1 CCAPADPVS
10 SGVLILYSF
19 RCDLVAQLPTPVK
32 HTSALL
38 LELVEYVKF
47 CKAIS
52 LVLAA
57 RSCLGTHLQLV
68 TIASFTYTEAK
79 LPALYAVRR
88 RHDPEPKEHA
98 RGEASDA
105 PHLYGDYHRPGG
117 EGGLCR
123 ARLPAGYAGGD
134 CAARRHVQGDHL
146 SILQE

>member
-1 CCAPADPVS
+1 MPRASRVHRKSPVTTPMRKRRRDLGCVVCCTPADLVS

-38 LELVEYVKF
+38 LEFVEYVKF

-79 LPALYAVRR
+79 LPALHAVRR
-88 RHDPEPKEHA
+88 RHDP
-98 RGEASDA
+98 
-105 PHLYGDYHRPGG
+105 
-117 EGGLCR
+117 
-123 ARLPAGYAGGD
+123 
-134 CAARRHVQGDHL
+134 
-146 SILQE
+146 